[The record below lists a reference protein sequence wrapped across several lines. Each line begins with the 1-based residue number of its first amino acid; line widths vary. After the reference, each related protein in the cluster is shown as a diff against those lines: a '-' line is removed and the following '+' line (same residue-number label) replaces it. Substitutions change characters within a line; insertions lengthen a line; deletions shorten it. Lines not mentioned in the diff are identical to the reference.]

1 MVHARASPIS
11 TLGYANMSDETLY
24 IGGRWIDGYGRVIET
39 RNPASGEAAWR
50 GAGADADQVD
60 AAITAARRAFP
71 QWCQRTLDERIAH
84 LHAFADALDDHRE
97 MLANT
102 IALETGKPLW
112 ESRTEV
118 AAMIGKIDISVRA
131 YRERA
136 GTSETRAS
144 GGCSRLTHK
153 PHGVLAVFGP
163 YNFPGHLPNG
173 HIVPALLAGNA
184 VVFKPSEFTPQTA
197 ALTVRLW
204 AASGLD
210 HGEINLLQGGADT
223 GSALAAHAGID
234 GVLFTGSARTGHALH
249 QQLGGQPE
257 KILALEM
264 GGNNPLVVAPVAD
277 IDAAVYIILLSA
289 YLSAGQRCTCARRLY
304 LPEGEFGDR
313 LLARLIHAV
322 RQVRVGRPDDPE
334 PPFMGPVISAAA
346 AERVLA
352 AQRDLLARGG
362 RPLVEVAHL
371 QAGTGLITPG
381 LIDVNAATALPD
393 DEIFGPLL
401 QVARY
406 RGLDDAIERA
416 NATRYGLA
424 AGLVSDD
431 PADFE
436 TFHRRIRA
444 GIVNWNKPTTGASS
458 AAPFGG
464 IGISGNHRP
473 SAYYA
478 TDYCAY
484 PVASMLADT
493 PALPDKLNP
502 GIAL

>member
-1 MVHARASPIS
+1 M
-11 TLGYANMSDETLY
+11 TDETLY
-24 IGGRWIDGYGRVIET
+24 IGGRWIDGHGGVIET

-50 GAGADADQVD
+50 GASADADQVD
-60 AAITAARRAFP
+60 AAVTAARRAFP
-71 QWCQRTLDERIAH
+71 QWCDRSPDERIVR
-84 LHAFADALDDHRE
+84 LHAFADALGDHRE
-97 MLANT
+97 QLADT

-118 AAMIGKIDISVRA
+118 AAMIGKIDISIRA
-131 YRERA
+131 YRERT
-136 GTSETRAS
+136 GTHETQAP
-144 GGCSRLTHK
+144 GGRSRLTHK

-173 HIVPALLAGNA
+173 HVVPALLAGNA

-204 AASGLD
+204 AESGLD

-223 GSALAAHAGID
+223 GRALAAHAGID

-277 IDAAVYIILLSA
+277 IGAAVYIILLSA

-304 LPEGEFGDR
+304 VQEGEFGDR
-313 LLARLIHAV
+313 LLERLVHAV

-352 AQRDLLARGG
+352 AQHDLLARGG
-362 RPLVEVAHL
+362 RALVEAVHL

-381 LIDVNAATALPD
+381 LIDVSAATTLPD

-401 QVARY
+401 QAARY
-406 RGLDDAIERA
+406 HSLEDAIERA
-416 NATRYGLA
+416 NATRYGLS
-424 AGLVSDD
+424 AGLLSDD

-464 IGISGNHRP
+464 IGISGNYRP

-493 PALPDKLNP
+493 PTLPDKLNP
-502 GIAL
+502 GITL